1 MGSRAEDWNE
11 GAKIDVRTLP
21 ESVALLWEAMLRQ
34 NPNWDLSE
42 WLNERAS
49 EELELLEVH
58 LGRERLRHE
67 QKLHRIE
74 NLVKQLKRMRETA
87 QGTTWMDPHQR
98 NLFDVYEAK
107 EDAKTGHS
115 EQIDE
120 IVPLVD
126 LGSLGSDDDPILT
139 IVAEHIISTIEE
151 VDPSRNGVH
160 FEAISKALGTIGIRT
175 EEVDEAL
182 SWLLQRSMVF
192 EMDQDVFVIDG

>member
-1 MGSRAEDWNE
+1 M
-11 GAKIDVRTLP
+11 
-21 ESVALLWEAMLRQ
+21 
-34 NPNWDLSE
+34 
-42 WLNERAS
+42 
-49 EELELLEVH
+49 LEVH

-74 NLVKQLKRMRETA
+74 NLVKQLKRKRETA

-107 EDAKTGHS
+107 EDATTGQS
-115 EQIDE
+115 GQIDE

>member
-1 MGSRAEDWNE
+1 MGSRSEDGNE
-11 GAKIDVRTLP
+11 GSKIDVRTLP

-49 EELELLEVH
+49 EELGLLELH

-74 NLVKQLKRMRETA
+74 NLVKQLKRKRETA

-98 NLFDVYEAK
+98 NLFDVYGAK
-107 EDAKTGHS
+107 EGGETEHS

-126 LGSLGSDDDPILT
+126 LGSLGSDDDPILS

-151 VDPSRNGVH
+151 VDPARNGVH
-160 FEAISKALGTIGIRT
+160 FETISKALGTIGIRT
-175 EEVDEAL
+175 DEVDEAL
-182 SWLLQRSMVF
+182 SWLLQRSIVF
-192 EMDQDVFVIDG
+192 EMNQDVFVIDG

>member
-1 MGSRAEDWNE
+1 MAGRSEDGNE
-11 GAKIDVRTLP
+11 GSKIDVRTLP

-49 EELELLEVH
+49 EELELLELH

-74 NLVKQLKRMRETA
+74 NRVKQLKRKRETA
-87 QGTTWMDPHQR
+87 QGTRWMDPHQR
-98 NLFDVYEAK
+98 NLFDVYDSDKDSKRERS
-107 EDAKTGHS
+107 DG
-115 EQIDE
+115 IDE

-126 LGSLGSDDDPILT
+126 LGSLGTDDDPILT

-151 VDPSRNGVH
+151 IDPGRNGAH
-160 FEAISKALGTIGIRT
+160 FEEISNALGTLGIRT
-175 EEVDEAL
+175 EEIDEAI
-182 SWLLQRSMVF
+182 SWLLQRSLIF